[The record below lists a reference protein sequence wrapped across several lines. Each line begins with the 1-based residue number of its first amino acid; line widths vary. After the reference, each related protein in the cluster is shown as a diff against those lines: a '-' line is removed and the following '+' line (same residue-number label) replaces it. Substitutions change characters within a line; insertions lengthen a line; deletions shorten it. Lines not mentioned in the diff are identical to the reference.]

1 MVNFSKFINR
11 LGELFFLI
19 IFFFNVM
26 SPIPKPLNK
35 RDLKDLLDKLF
46 FFYPTADFPQL
57 KVLTHNILKL
67 ITKYFNFGEDEI
79 DEFAYKMLLDYVN
92 FQKKQPPYE
101 APHA

>member
-1 MVNFSKFINR
+1 
-11 LGELFFLI
+11 
-19 IFFFNVM
+19 M

-35 RDLKDLLDKLF
+35 RDLKDLLDRLF

-67 ITKYFNFGEDEI
+67 ITKYLNFGEDEI
-79 DEFAYKMLLDYVN
+79 DEFAYKMLRDYVN
-92 FQKKQPPYE
+92 FQEKQPPYE